1 MANYNHPNPIY
12 ALYVLQSL
20 YAVSALMHAYGTL
33 DLFLFFF
40 FYARNVDG
48 YVCYFILCYDI
59 NFSYF
64 HTCLIHVKTYSRLL
78 F

>member
-40 FYARNVDG
+40 FYARNIDG
-48 YVCYFILCYDI
+48 
-59 NFSYF
+59 
-64 HTCLIHVKTYSRLL
+64 
-78 F
+78 